1 MIELIP
7 MNDQQYAEFYRLS
20 TKDYAAEKVAAGEWS
35 EEEAMDR
42 SAESFRKYLPDG
54 RNTAGAFIYS
64 IFETERQ
71 QSVGHAWMNITDT
84 PKGKYA
90 FLYDILIY
98 DGYQNQGYGQQT
110 MKALDEAAIQ
120 QGAARIGLHVFGH
133 NQRALHVYQKAGYVI
148 TDYQMSK
155 TL

>member
-7 MNDQQYAEFYRLS
+7 MDSKQYAEFYQLS
-20 TKDYAAEKVAAGEWS
+20 TTDYAAEKVAAGEWS

-42 SAESFRKYLPDG
+42 AAESFHKYLPNGAD
-54 RNTAGAFIYS
+54 TEGAFIYS
-64 IFETERQ
+64 IFEIEQ
-71 QSVGHAWMNITDT
+71 QQAVGHVWMNITDT

-98 DGYQNQGYGQQT
+98 DGHQNKGYGQET
-110 MKALDEAAIQ
+110 MKALDELAIQ
-120 QGAARIGLHVFGH
+120 QRAIRIGLHVFGH